1 VRRICAA
8 ILVLSSLVSARAL
21 AQTSNPTPSLTD
33 AFNAGEKL
41 TFSLAWVRVIGG
53 TAQMTIGPVAG
64 QPTYRMT
71 SLMQSNSV
79 FSLIFRVRDEVESV
93 VDRQAFSTIRYQ
105 KVLNE
110 RGKTK
115 NELTVIDPERHV
127 AVRKGSE
134 IPVPHPVFDPLSLM
148 YHLRTLELTPGTTLR
163 FSVIADGRV
172 YVMEAAV
179 TGREV
184 IQSEAGRFETVV
196 VEPKMQEG
204 GIFRDERNKLVLWYS
219 DDARHLPVR
228 IRSEFKAGNI
238 TATLR
243 SVQIGP
249 VAVPAA
255 SQESARPG
263 QR

>member
-1 VRRICAA
+1 MRRILATSLA
-8 ILVLSSLVSARAL
+8 LSLLIYARESSAQSNSSLIS
-21 AQTSNPTPSLTD
+21 
-33 AFNAGEKL
+33 AFNQGETL

-64 QPTYRMT
+64 QASYRMT

-79 FSLIFRVRDEVESV
+79 FNLIFRVRDEVESV
-93 VDRQAFSTIRYQ
+93 VDREAFSTTRYQ

-110 RGKTK
+110 RGRTK
-115 NELTVIDPERHV
+115 NELTVIDPDRGM
-127 AVRKGSE
+127 ALRKGVE
-134 IPVPHPVFDPLSLM
+134 IPVPHPIFDPLSLM
-148 YHLRTLELTPGTTLR
+148 YHLRTLELTPGKTQRL
-163 FSVIADGRV
+163 SVIADGKV
-172 YVMEAAV
+172 YMMEAAV
-179 TGREV
+179 TRGEV
-184 IQSEAGRFETVV
+184 IDTDAGKFETVV

-204 GIFRDERNKLVLWYS
+204 GIFRDDRNRLVLWFS

-243 SVQIGP
+243 SVQVGP

-255 SQESARPG
+255 PKESPRPA

>member
-1 VRRICAA
+1 MKRMVAA
-8 ILVLSSLVSARAL
+8 ALALCLFASARPASPQSSSSLGG
-21 AQTSNPTPSLTD
+21 
-33 AFNAGEKL
+33 AFNAGETL

-53 TAQMTIGPVAG
+53 TAQMTIRPVAG
-64 QPTYRMT
+64 QAAYRMT

-79 FSLIFRVRDEVESV
+79 FNLIFRVRDEVESV
-93 VDRQAFSTIRYQ
+93 VEREAFSTLRYQ

-110 RGKTK
+110 RGKSK
-115 NELTVIDPERHV
+115 NELTVVDSDRGI
-127 AVRKGSE
+127 AVRKGAE
-134 IPVPHPVFDPLSLM
+134 IPVPHPIFDPLSLM
-148 YHLRTLELTPGTTLR
+148 YHLRTLELTPGKTQR
-163 FSVIADGRV
+163 FSVIADGKV
-172 YVMEAAV
+172 YIMEAPV
-179 TGREV
+179 TRREV
-184 IQSEAGRFETVV
+184 IETEAGRFETVV

-204 GIFRDERNKLVLWYS
+204 GIFRDDRNRLVLWYS

-249 VAVPAA
+249 VAVPATDK
-255 SQESARPG
+255 ESPRPG

>member
-1 VRRICAA
+1 MKRIVVA
-8 ILVLSSLVSARAL
+8 ILILVFLTSARQTSPQSGSTLSS
-21 AQTSNPTPSLTD
+21 
-33 AFNAGEKL
+33 AFDEGETL
-41 TFSLAWVRVIGG
+41 NFSLAWVRVIGG
-53 TAQMTIGPVAG
+53 TAQMTIAPVAG

-79 FSLIFRVRDEVESV
+79 FNLIFRVRDEVESV
-93 VDRQAFSTIRYQ
+93 VDREAFSTIRYQ

-115 NELTVIDPERHV
+115 NELTVVDPDRRV
-127 AVRKGSE
+127 ALRKGAE

-148 YHLRTLELTPGTTLR
+148 YHLRTLELTPGKTPQ
-163 FSVIADGRV
+163 FSVIADGKV
-172 YVMEAAV
+172 YVMEAPV

-184 IQSEAGRFETVV
+184 VETEAGRFDTVV
-196 VEPKMQEG
+196 VEPKLQEG
-204 GIFRDERNKLVLWYS
+204 GIFRDERNRLILWYS

-243 SVQIGP
+243 SVQVGP
-249 VAVPAA
+249 VAVPAG
-255 SQESARPG
+255 SKESARPG
-263 QR
+263 TR